1 MDSPGRTD
9 ASSGSGVPSRRV
21 LLGVD
26 HATTQPRLVRIR
38 VELRATDRL
47 RSQPSSTSVR
57 RWNLLQMPSSP
68 RRVLRGLHR
77 LFDPL
82 TLTPATGRECGER
95 AVDGEEPEPAT
106 FGLGRFCGPDA
117 RFGAMDGV
125 IRTRAGYAGGTKR
138 DPSYH
143 SLGDHTEVVHVE
155 FDPTVITY
163 RGLVA
168 AAFRQRNPRTR
179 AGKTQYQ
186 NVVFAATPGQRTV
199 LEEFLTATGRTA
211 DDIETRIEQLSRFSV
226 AEDSD
231 QKYKLRSAPS
241 VMTAFEDAGYTD
253 ADIRDSPIAAKLNGY
268 VAGHDV
274 DIPAELTE
282 VHGETLAG

>member
-1 MDSPGRTD
+1 MMPLPPIRSCLTKGVPADPPVDEWGLPTPSPRCSNPLTPRSVGDTQPRCRRHVRLPVAASTGARFGCSRHCCMDSPGRTD

-106 FGLGRFCGPDA
+106 FGLGCF
-117 RFGAMDGV
+117 
-125 IRTRAGYAGGTKR
+125 
-138 DPSYH
+138 
-143 SLGDHTEVVHVE
+143 
-155 FDPTVITY
+155 
-163 RGLVA
+163 
-168 AAFRQRNPRTR
+168 
-179 AGKTQYQ
+179 
-186 NVVFAATPGQRTV
+186 
-199 LEEFLTATGRTA
+199 
-211 DDIETRIEQLSRFSV
+211 
-226 AEDSD
+226 
-231 QKYKLRSAPS
+231 
-241 VMTAFEDAGYTD
+241 
-253 ADIRDSPIAAKLNGY
+253 
-268 VAGHDV
+268 
-274 DIPAELTE
+274 
-282 VHGETLAG
+282 